1 VKEVG
6 QTHEYVIISH
16 PAAAAAAAADL
27 VRFYF
32 KQE

>member
-16 PAAAAAAAADL
+16 PAAAAAAADL

>member
-16 PAAAAAAAADL
+16 PAAAAADL

>member
-16 PAAAAAAAADL
+16 PAAAAAADL